1 MKQSKKVKKICG
13 LTTLP
18 ITINAFMLGSLNY
31 MAEHGYISYA
41 ISQPGEPLDSVDLGK
56 VKFIPVQIKHGN
68 VSPIEV
74 FKTIWILYRLFRKEK
89 FDVIQY
95 ATSNAAL
102 YASIAGWLAH
112 VPVRVYCQW
121 GISYVDYNG
130 LLYKFYRTAEKVT
143 CMFSTSVQPDSPSNL
158 KFSISEGLYKPSK
171 GCVILNGSATGVDLK
186 KYDFNKKQEWKT
198 EVMKKYSIPSDAFI
212 FGFVGRLVPEKGI
225 NELLEAFCAIED
237 KNTYLILV
245 GPAEEERLNQ
255 YLLQKAKQHERIIFV
270 GSVPDAAIY
279 HATFTYLMLPSY
291 REGFG
296 MTTVEAA
303 ALGTPTI
310 ASRINGPTDFVKDGF
325 NGFICEVKSTASLL
339 EKMQK
344 ALSLPIEEYH
354 RISANAYTLAKTK
367 FDSDVFKEELL
378 KNRNSLLA
386 ESKK

>member
-1 MKQSKKVKKICG
+1 MKQSKDVKKICG

-18 ITINAFMLGSLNY
+18 ITINAFMLSGLNY
-31 MAEHGYISYA
+31 MADHGYKSYVV
-41 ISQPGEPLDSVDLGK
+41 SQPGEPLDSVNLGK

-74 FKTIWILYRLFRKEK
+74 IKTIRILYKLFRKEK

-102 YASIAGWLAH
+102 YASIAGWFAH

-121 GISYVDYNG
+121 GISYIDYNG
-130 LLYKFYRTAEKVT
+130 IPYWFYRMVEKVT

-158 KFSISEGLYKPSK
+158 KFSIREGLYKPSK

-186 KYDFNKKQEWKT
+186 KYDFNKKQEWKA
-198 EVMKKYSIPSDAFI
+198 EVMKKYSIPNNAFI

-225 NELLEAFCAIED
+225 NELLEAFLSIED
-237 KNTYLILV
+237 KNAYLMLV
-245 GPAEEERLNQ
+245 GPIEEERLNQ
-255 YLLQKAKQHERIIFV
+255 NLLQKAKQNERVIFV
-270 GSVPDAAIY
+270 GNVLNAAIY
-279 HATFTYLMLPSY
+279 HASFTYLMLPSY

-303 ALGTPTI
+303 ALGTPAI
-310 ASRINGPTDFVKDGF
+310 VSRINGPTDFVKDGF

-339 EKMQK
+339 EKMRK
-344 ALSLPIEEYH
+344 ALLLPIEEYH
-354 RISANAYTLAKTK
+354 RISDNAYALVKTR
-367 FDSDVFKEELL
+367 FDSAVFKEELL
-378 KNRNSLLA
+378 KNRNNLLA
-386 ESKK
+386 KSKK